1 MPTLDIP
8 IKLLDPTGGWVN
20 IPVHVSELDELPVL
34 LHFFSMDQVHSTADF
49 DELKRIIGEFAPRGL
64 RIISVDVTKSEQEL
78 RDTNA
83 VEAFARK
90 HDLTHPIAVDDGSM
104 AKAYDVT
111 QTPAWLVFDAEA
123 GRLRHHFT
131 GRNGAHHARQVL
143 DRFTR
148 YDTSA
153 AAPPGP

>member
-20 IPVHVSELDELPVL
+20 APVHVSELDELPVL
-34 LHFFSMDQVHSTADF
+34 LHFFSMKEVKSTADF
-49 DELKRIIGEFAPRGL
+49 DDLKRFIGEFSPRGL
-64 RIISVDVTKSEQEL
+64 RVISVDVTHSEKEL

-90 HDLTHPIAVDDGSM
+90 HDLTHPIAVDDGSL
-104 AKAYDVT
+104 AQAYGVT
-111 QTPAWLVFDAEA
+111 QTPAWLVFDGES

-131 GRNGAHHARQVL
+131 GRNGAHHARDIL

-153 AAPPGP
+153 AAPGP

>member
-8 IKLLDPTGGWVN
+8 ITLLDPTGGWVN

-34 LHFFSMDQVHSTADF
+34 LHFFSMDQVKSTADF

-64 RIISVDVTKSEQEL
+64 RVISVDVTKSDKEL

-111 QTPAWLVFDAEA
+111 QTPAWLVFDADSA
-123 GRLRHHFT
+123 RLRHHFT

-148 YDTSA
+148 YATSA
-153 AAPPGP
+153 AAPPP

>member
-1 MPTLDIP
+1 MPTLDLP

-20 IPVHVSELDELPVL
+20 APVHVSELDELPVL
-34 LHFFSMDQVHSTADF
+34 LHFFSMNEVHSTSDF
-49 DELKRIIGEFAPRGL
+49 DDLKRFIAEYGPRGL
-64 RIISVDVTKSEQEL
+64 KVISVDVTHSEKEL

-90 HDLTHPIAVDDGSM
+90 HDLRYPIAVDDGSL
-104 AKAYDVT
+104 ARAYGVT
-111 QTPAWLVFDAEA
+111 RTPAWLVFDAEE

-131 GRNGAHHARQVL
+131 GRNGAHHVRQVL
-143 DRFTR
+143 DRYTR

-153 AAPPGP
+153 AAPAP

>member
-20 IPVHVSELDELPVL
+20 TPVHVSELDELPVL
-34 LHFFSMDQVHSTADF
+34 LHFFSMKEVHATADF
-49 DELKRIIGEFAPRGL
+49 DDLKRFIAEYGPRGL
-64 RIISVDVTKSEQEL
+64 KVISVDVTHSEKEL

-83 VEAFARK
+83 VESFARK
-90 HDLTHPIAVDDGSM
+90 HDLRHPIAVDDGSM
-104 AKAYDVT
+104 AQAYGVT
-111 QTPAWLVFDAEA
+111 QTPAWLVFDADA

-131 GRNGAHHARQVL
+131 GRNGAHHVRQVL
-143 DRFTR
+143 DRYTR

-153 AAPPGP
+153 AAPSP

>member
-1 MPTLDIP
+1 MPTLDLP

-20 IPVHVSELDELPVL
+20 APVHVSELDELPVL
-34 LHFFSMDQVHSTADF
+34 LHFFSMNEVHSTADF
-49 DELKRIIGEFAPRGL
+49 DDLKRFISEYGPRGL
-64 RIISVDVTKSEQEL
+64 KVISVDVTHSEKEL

-90 HDLTHPIAVDDGSM
+90 HDLRYPIAVDDGSL
-104 AKAYDVT
+104 ARAYGVT
-111 QTPAWLVFDAEA
+111 RTPAWLVFDAEE

-131 GRNGAHHARQVL
+131 GRNGAHHVRQVL
-143 DRFTR
+143 DRYTR

-153 AAPPGP
+153 AAPAP